1 MLMVLHLKH
10 YIQIILFLILFISN
24 ANGEENNTKEYISP
38 LQLAIN
44 EMGLNRSL
52 ELTNTLISQKLS
64 SVESP
69 TSVIITIEQSGLL
82 DDSIAAIQTVFVF
95 SLNNDIW
102 TLSSKTTKQR
112 CQRGRG
118 HKGFSTKP
126 CH

>member
-1 MLMVLHLKH
+1 MVLHLKH

-112 CQRGRG
+112 CQRG
-118 HKGFSTKP
+118 
-126 CH
+126 